1 MLFDLPFVFELS
13 ASLECE
19 HNALVVFFELLV
31 WFYLKFLMTT
41 TVPVRLATPA
51 DAARI
56 TAVINAAFRIAE
68 GFFIDG
74 NRITQSEVEE
84 KLSNGAF
91 IVSENGDTLSGCVY
105 VELRGERSYL
115 GLLSVD
121 PSCQQGGIG
130 SLLMSEAEKY
140 CRERGSHTMDIL
152 IVSLREDLP
161 AFYQKRGYVQNG
173 TSPFPPDVETRMP
186 CHFINMSKPLS

>member
-1 MLFDLPFVFELS
+1 MEDVQ
-13 ASLECE
+13 

-31 WFYLKFLMTT
+31 WFYLKFLMSS
-41 TVPVRLATPA
+41 PNSAALIRLAVPA

-68 GFFIDG
+68 DFFIDG
-74 NRITQSEVEE
+74 NRITQAEVEE
-84 KLSNGAF
+84 SLVKGGFVLAEDGERLN
-91 IVSENGDTLSGCVY
+91 GCVY

-121 PSCQQGGIG
+121 PDCQQSGIG
-130 SLLMSEAEKY
+130 SLLMCEAERY
-140 CRERGSHTMDIL
+140 CRDRGSRAMDIL

-161 AFYQKRGYVQNG
+161 PFYGRRGYVYSG
-173 TSPFPPDVETRMP
+173 TTPFPPDFETKIP
-186 CHFINMSKPLS
+186 CHFINMSKCLL

>member
-1 MLFDLPFVFELS
+1 MEDEQ
-13 ASLECE
+13 

-31 WFYLKFLMTT
+31 WFYLIFLMSTPNT
-41 TVPVRLATPA
+41 AAPIRLAVPA

-74 NRITQSEVEE
+74 NRITQKEVEE
-84 KLSNGAF
+84 SLAKGAF
-91 IVSENGDTLSGCVY
+91 LLTENGDVLNGCVY

-121 PSCQQGGIG
+121 PDCQQSGLG
-130 SLLMSEAEKY
+130 SLLMHEAERY
-140 CRERGSHTMDIL
+140 CRERGAGAMDIL

-161 AFYQKRGYVQNG
+161 AFYQRRGYAQTG
-173 TSPFPPDVETRMP
+173 TTPFPADIETKIP
-186 CHFINMSKPLS
+186 CHFINMSKSLV